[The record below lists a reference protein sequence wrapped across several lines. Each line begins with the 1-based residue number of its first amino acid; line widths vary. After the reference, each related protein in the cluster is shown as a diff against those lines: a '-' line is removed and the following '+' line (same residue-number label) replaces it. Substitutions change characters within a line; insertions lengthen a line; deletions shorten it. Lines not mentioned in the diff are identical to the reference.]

1 MELIVLKCRDAVAF
15 CLARASEKIYEQE
28 VKRMA
33 HAKCQNRK
41 KRKFKK
47 LMCQS
52 RIGFNKTC
60 LHKPTNGPK
69 W

>member
-41 KRKFKK
+41 KYKFKK
-47 LMCQS
+47 VMCQS
-52 RIGFNKTC
+52 RIDFNKTC
-60 LHKPTNGPK
+60 LHKPTNGQK